1 MENALWMEV
10 LTGKSLTNGQFT
22 IAMFHYRRVYNPS
35 QTWHFLACQNA
46 MPFVSSVEAVIYGH
60 SMYIFGGWDGHDTLQ
75 AGVILAPLS
84 TGLRVDPK
92 SWYDGHMATQTQTI
106 LMDLMWTTGQCA
118 TSCIWQK
125 DLWARARKCTFT
137 PEDTKLWV

>member
-1 MENALWMEV
+1 MAGWKIIDKWSIYHCQV
-10 LTGKSLTNGQFT
+10 SLPEG
-22 IAMFHYRRVYNPS
+22 NPS

-75 AGVILAPLS
+75 AGVILALLS

-92 SWYDGHMATQTQTI
+92 S
-106 LMDLMWTTGQCA
+106 
-118 TSCIWQK
+118 
-125 DLWARARKCTFT
+125 
-137 PEDTKLWV
+137 